1 MAISVSIIDGMTQCT
16 DDDLASSRTDFALQP
31 GVLKYPQYQTPLQG
45 LESGTPDKNT
55 NVQPG
60 IVHIPNS
67 TSSVVQ
73 YYRILVDAEETVLH
87 SDPAANPRIDAVVV
101 FLDLS
106 AAVDAEAE
114 AVATIEVVEGAEAGV
129 PTAPSD
135 GDISAALGASTWHRL
150 YNAAISNPFVSVT
163 DADITDTR
171 DYAYL
176 DASKIA
182 AGNQIDSY
190 GFLDS
195 NGDLAL
201 YQQIDANDKVF
212 TYDEAAN
219 ELWHYDLTN
228 NRFVYNSNTGSRK
241 FYVSSDST
249 VTNTMSFD
257 HTGANGVIGVT
268 TGDLHVFD
276 AGHDVRL
283 RVYSSDGGS
292 DYAQLH
298 HDGTDGGLSTGAG
311 DLHITPAGGNAAFR
325 SGTLVDFYD
334 STNTTYTSIVQENS
348 LLTFKGTGASTDG
361 FSFDTSS
368 GDDPLYIS
376 RSGTTTES
384 AKIYVDDSSL
394 WIESIQDEAGAG
406 DVIFVGNSDGAGAA
420 KDAALG
426 ATVFRNMEIFVYDNS
441 ITDYLRYYHDGSNA
455 IFTTN
460 AGSIYF
466 DPSSDLYLRD
476 GSQLRINDAG
486 DSDSLILYHSGA
498 SGRISTA
505 GGESII
511 IEPSSN
517 ILNVYGA
524 VRAFE
529 STDTDNVELTRTSTE
544 ARLSASGTDL
554 WFIADTVHVRSGST
568 FRAYN
573 GANTQRI
580 QIFHD
585 GTGRINTYSGEDITI
600 DPDGDDLNIGGD
612 VLPTADNTYTCG
624 NNVARWTQ
632 VWAVNGAIQTSDRTA
647 KRDITNITKEEAENI
662 IKSIDGVW
670 YKWNDDEQGRRH
682 AGHIAQDVVGVF
694 PESVYDPAESVE
706 DDVPTQEQID
716 SAETE
721 REKNLLKKRKKRAEE
736 LSTGKL
742 GMSYNE
748 FTAIQNVVLKDILER
763 LEVLEQA

>member
-311 DLHITPAGGNAAFR
+311 DLHITAAGGNVATRTGALFD
-325 SGTLVDFYD
+325 VYD
-334 STNTTYTSIVQENS
+334 STNTDYIRLEHN
-348 LLTFKGTGASTDG
+348 GTNAILGVS
-361 FSFDTSS
+361 
-368 GDDPLYIS
+368 
-376 RSGTTTES
+376 
-384 AKIYVDDSSL
+384 
-394 WIESIQDEAGAG
+394 AG
-406 DVIFVGNSDGAGAA
+406 DLHVYDAGHDVRLRVFSSDGGSDYTQVLHDGTNGTVSAAAGDLYLTAA
-420 KDAALG
+420 GGNVA
-426 ATVFRNMEIFVYDNS
+426 FRTGMDVDVYDATN
-441 ITDYLRYYHDGSNA
+441 TDYLRFEHNGTNA
-455 IFTTN
+455 VASTN
-460 AGSIYF
+460 AGSIYLSAA
-466 DPSSDLYLRD
+466 DDVYVRNGSELRV
-476 GSQLRINDAG
+476 NDAG
-486 DSDSLILYHSGA
+486 DSDSLVIAHSGTE
-498 SGRISTA
+498 GTISTA

-529 STDTDNVELTRTSTE
+529 STDTNNVELTRTATE
-544 ARLSASGTDL
+544 ARLSVSGTDL
-554 WFIADTVHVRSGST
+554 WLVADNVHVRSGST

-624 NNVARWTQ
+624 NNVARWTE

-706 DDVPTQEQID
+706 GDVPTQEQID